1 MTEERGAL
9 ATSDEGRGR
18 AQAPGGE
25 RGKQSGELYLAAET
39 AARMAAAANAFR
51 ECLDVEQRSVLYNEF
66 EPDGVRREWSYLPEA
81 VRDGLP
87 IGALSDPQRKLAHQ
101 LIVASVS
108 MPGYAKV
115 VSIMAMEHVRRALML
130 AAAPAIAHLFDPE
143 RYCFR
148 VFGAPGGA
156 EPWGWQLAGH
166 HVSLNF
172 TVTGGR
178 YVSPTPCMLGSV
190 PAGFGTL
197 APLADDEERG
207 YAFVNSLSGAQRAA
221 AVIHH
226 RPPPD
231 FATRIIPRIGAVE
244 LPDHVFEPEPDY
256 TIDDAERSVLSY
268 VRDGPKGVP
277 GSALEPRQLDA
288 LVDLVAGFAGRLP
301 ADVAS
306 AEMDRVL
313 AAGAERLAF
322 AWAGSIDPGS
332 RHYYRVQGPD
342 LLIEHD
348 NTQGGGNHIHSVWR
362 NPSNDFGDD
371 ILAAHY
377 RAEHPAR

>member
-1 MTEERGAL
+1 M
-9 ATSDEGRGR
+9 ATS
-18 AQAPGGE
+18 GE
-25 RGKQSGELYLAAET
+25 PYLAPET
-39 AARMAAAANAFR
+39 AARMAAAATAFMAG
-51 ECLDVEQRSVLYNEF
+51 LDEAQRSVLDNAF
-66 EPDGVRREWSYLPEA
+66 ELDGVRRDWSYLPEP

-87 IGALSDPQRKLAHQ
+87 IGSLSDPQRKLAHQ

-148 VFGAPGGA
+148 VFGTPGRS

-166 HVSLNF
+166 HVVLNF
-172 TVTGGR
+172 TITGGR
-178 YVSPTPCMLGSV
+178 YLSPTPCMLGSV

-207 YAFVNSLSGAQRAA
+207 YAFVNSLSQAQRAV
-221 AVIHH
+221 AVIYD

-231 FATRIIPRIGAVE
+231 FATRIVPRIGAVE

-256 TIDDAERSVLSY
+256 TIDDSERSILSY

-277 GSALEPRQLDA
+277 GSALDSRQLDA

-301 ADVAS
+301 AEVAA
-306 AEMDRVL
+306 AELDRVL
-313 AAGAERLAF
+313 AAGAGRLAF
-322 AWAGSIDPGS
+322 AWAGSTAPGE

-342 LLIEHD
+342 LLIELD

-362 NPSNDFGDD
+362 NPANDFGDD

-377 RAEHPAR
+377 RADHPAGHPAR

>member
-1 MTEERGAL
+1 MAI
-9 ATSDEGRGR
+9 
-18 AQAPGGE
+18 
-25 RGKQSGELYLAAET
+25 SGELYLAPET
-39 AARMAAAANAFR
+39 AARMAAAALALR
-51 ECLDVEQRSVLYNEF
+51 AGLGEAQRSVLDNEF
-66 EPDGVRREWSYLPEA
+66 EGDGVRREWSYLPEP

-87 IGALSDPQRKLAHQ
+87 IGSLSDPQRKLAHE

-130 AAAPAIAHLFDPE
+130 AAAPQIAHLFDPE

-148 VFGAPGGA
+148 VFGMPGGA
-156 EPWGWQLAGH
+156 QPWGWQLAGH

-172 TVTGGR
+172 TVTAGR

-207 YAFVNSLSGAQRAA
+207 YAFMRALTDAQRAA
-221 AVIHH
+221 AVIYH

-231 FATRIIPRIGAVE
+231 FATRILPRIGPVE
-244 LPDHVFEPEPDY
+244 LPDHVFEPEPGY
-256 TIDDAERSVLSY
+256 TISDSERAILSY

-277 GSALEPRQLDA
+277 GSQLDARQLDA
-288 LVDLVAGFAGRLP
+288 LVGIVAGFAGRLP
-301 ADVAS
+301 PEVAA
-306 AEMDRVL
+306 AELDRVL

-322 AWAGSIDPGS
+322 AWAGSTAPGE

-348 NTQGGGNHIHSVWR
+348 NTQGGGDHIHSVWR
-362 NPSNDFGDD
+362 NPANDFGDD

-377 RAEHPAR
+377 RAEHAAR

>member
-1 MTEERGAL
+1 MAV
-9 ATSDEGRGR
+9 DET
-18 AQAPGGE
+18 
-25 RGKQSGELYLAAET
+25 YLAPET
-39 AARMAAAANAFR
+39 AARMAAAATAFR
-51 ECLDVEQRSVLYNEF
+51 DCLDAEQRSVLSSEF
-66 EPDGVRREWSYLPEA
+66 ELDGVRREWSYLPEP

-115 VSIMAMEHVRRALML
+115 VSIIAMEHVRRALML
-130 AAAPAIAHLFDPE
+130 VAAPRIAHLFDPE

-148 VFGAPGGA
+148 LFGVPGGT
-156 EPWGWQLAGH
+156 EPWGWQVAGH
-166 HVSLNF
+166 HVVLNF
-172 TVTGGR
+172 TVADGR

-190 PAGFGTL
+190 PAGVGTL

-221 AVIHH
+221 AVIYH

-256 TIDDAERSVLSY
+256 TIDDAERSILSY
-268 VRDGPKGVP
+268 VRDGSKGVP
-277 GSALEPRQLDA
+277 GSALDKGQLDA
-288 LVDLVAGFAGRLP
+288 LVDLVAAFAGRVAP
-301 ADVAS
+301 EIAD
-306 AEMDRVL
+306 AEMARVL
-313 AAGAERLAF
+313 VAGAERLAF
-322 AWAGSIDPGS
+322 AWAGSTDPGS